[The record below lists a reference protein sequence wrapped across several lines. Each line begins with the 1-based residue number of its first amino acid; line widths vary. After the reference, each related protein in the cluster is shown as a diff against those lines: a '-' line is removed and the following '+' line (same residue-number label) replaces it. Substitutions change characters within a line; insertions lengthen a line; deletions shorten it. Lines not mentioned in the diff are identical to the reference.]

1 MNRTDPRKIVPLVV
15 LIVLAAVAIGVFARL
30 GFDDK
35 RATPVEQV
43 ASGAYDQSSANATVM
58 SGENQGET
66 TADAKPGKK
75 LEDQTQGREAPDN
88 TGET

>member
-1 MNRTDPRKIVPLVV
+1 MNRTDPRKIVPAVV

-35 RATPVEQV
+35 KGTPVEQA
-43 ASGAYDQSSANATVM
+43 ASGAYDQSAQNAEVM
-58 SGENQGET
+58 SGEALGT
-66 TADAKPGKK
+66 TTEDAKPAK
-75 LEDQTQGREAPDN
+75 ERVPETQGREAPDN